1 MDDWKKFSEVLLP
14 EEKNFCCISNME
26 DITHA
31 GYRQAKRA

>member
-14 EEKNFCCISNME
+14 GEKNFYCIPNMK